1 MTVYLLPAKS
11 YVRTLQIP
19 GIGVESN
26 SKHPR
31 QRMDSN
37 IRVTPYFA
45 MAILGIPAARG
56 GVLGM
61 PQAGDIC
68 AAGTGPKS
76 GS

>member
-1 MTVYLLPAKS
+1 MSELFKFLELVLS
-11 YVRTLQIP
+11 QIQSIP
-19 GIGVESN
+19 
-26 SKHPR
+26 SKNGFEH
-31 QRMDSN
+31 QSDW
-37 IRVTPYFA
+37 VTPYFA

-68 AAGTGPKS
+68 AAGNGPKS